1 MRFQKHTT
9 LPLVIFGMIAAGL
22 SMGTGSPA
30 ANASPTPSDQTCIV
44 RGSDGQVSWFGD
56 PDAEMSKLG
65 EDLAAVV
72 ADYPDNATGTAF
84 CSHYEGLAVYLSSP
98 TPALTT
104 AIRKLEDA
112 HPGAVIEMHAVAHS
126 LNELMNTGRNLSVSL
141 GLGDNM
147 VGWGPVIYDGS
158 LEVDVKESALTQK
171 VRAKSSVPSTAKG
184 MASPVSVSYRP
195 SAEGEDAATRLADSP
210 PWYMGGRLN
219 YSYGGSGY
227 YCSSGIPITV
237 NGVHTLMTA
246 GHCRG
251 SSFTNNGS
259 VVGAQ
264 YTTACPGNADI
275 YGDWKLIK
283 GSSYAKRVF
292 SGGLSSG
299 DSHPIT
305 TSRWKTLPLG
315 NGMCTSGSTSGQ
327 ICRYKVNSTGRSLT
341 VDGVTSNQS
350 Y

>member
-126 LNELMNTGRNLSVSL
+126 LNELMSTGRNLSVSL

-147 VGWGPVIYDGS
+147 VGWG
-158 LEVDVKESALTQK
+158 Q
-171 VRAKSSVPSTAKG
+171 
-184 MASPVSVSYRP
+184 
-195 SAEGEDAATRLADSP
+195 
-210 PWYMGGRLN
+210 
-219 YSYGGSGY
+219 
-227 YCSSGIPITV
+227 
-237 NGVHTLMTA
+237 
-246 GHCRG
+246 
-251 SSFTNNGS
+251 
-259 VVGAQ
+259 
-264 YTTACPGNADI
+264 
-275 YGDWKLIK
+275 
-283 GSSYAKRVF
+283 
-292 SGGLSSG
+292 
-299 DSHPIT
+299 
-305 TSRWKTLPLG
+305 
-315 NGMCTSGSTSGQ
+315 
-327 ICRYKVNSTGRSLT
+327 
-341 VDGVTSNQS
+341 
-350 Y
+350 